1 MTTHGSLRSITCV
14 FIKSSARS
22 CGDADGCSG
31 FKVDAE
37 KVGYLGI
44 SIGGFIGQLTVAMS
58 PEIKAL
64 GLSNT
69 GIGWIET
76 LENTNPFYNCPM
88 VNAGI
93 ESGTLVGELWD
104 GVRRP

>member
-1 MTTHGSLRSITCV
+1 ML
-14 FIKSSARS
+14 AS
-22 CGDADGCSG
+22 CGSSNGCSG

-76 LENTNPFYNCPM
+76 LEKINPFYNCPI

-93 ESGTLVGELWD
+93 ESGTLVGELWS
-104 GVRRP
+104 GVDDLMRYASIATQPTLTVL